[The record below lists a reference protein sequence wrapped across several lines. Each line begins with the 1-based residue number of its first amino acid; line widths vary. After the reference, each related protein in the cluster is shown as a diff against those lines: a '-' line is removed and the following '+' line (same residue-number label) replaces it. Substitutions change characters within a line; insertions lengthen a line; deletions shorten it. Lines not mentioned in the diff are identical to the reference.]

1 MSSPSPQVSV
11 SRRRRQAITAGL
23 LLGMSLGALEATV
36 VGTAMPTVIATL
48 GGLAHYSWVFSAY
61 LLTST
66 ASVPIWGRLSDL
78 YGRRRLYLAGIA
90 VFVLGSALSGAAT
103 SMTQLI
109 VFRAIQ
115 GLGAG
120 AVIPLSMT
128 IIGELFA
135 LEERARTQ
143 ALFSGVWGVASI
155 AGPLVGGYVT
165 DALSWRWVFYLNL
178 PFGALAAAVIAFAYP
193 PGSRT
198 SKATIDWLGAALLF
212 GGVTCLLIAV
222 GDVTDAML
230 PWLAATAVLLAAL
243 VFVERRAVHPI
254 LPLDLFGLRVV
265 SYSMV
270 VVFMTGMAMFGAI
283 AFVPLFVQGVLGG
296 TATQAGQVL
305 TPLFLGW
312 VLTSVVSARLT
323 VRIGYRPVA
332 VVGVALLCASFV
344 AMALLD
350 TDVTLYTLFGAVFM
364 LGCGMGLSMLALL
377 LAVQHGV
384 DRSRLGIATSLN
396 QFSRSVGA
404 VVGVAAMGAMLAR
417 GLTGFDMPGGVD
429 AMSASA
435 LRLEGEARIQ
445 FAHALSRVFA
455 VGAVMSGVGFV
466 VALFLPPVDF
476 SRGVPAAAGE
486 HLLAAEM
493 TSLESDDEPEGVIE
507 PSTVGTTD

>member
-1 MSSPSPQVSV
+1 MSPGTPPVSIGL
-11 SRRRRQAITAGL
+11 RRRRAITAGL

-90 VFVLGSALSGAAT
+90 VFVAGSALSGAAT

-115 GLGAG
+115 GIGAG

-128 IIGELFA
+128 IIGELYA
-135 LEERARTQ
+135 LEERARAQ

-178 PFGALAAAVIAFAYP
+178 PFGALAATVIALAYP
-193 PGSRT
+193 PPARRPR
-198 SKATIDWLGAALLF
+198 ARIDWLGAALLF
-212 GGVTCLLIAV
+212 GGVTCLLMAV
-222 GDVTDAML
+222 GDVTNAAL
-230 PWLAATAVLLAAL
+230 PWLAATAVLLSAL
-243 VFVERRAVHPI
+243 VYVERRASDPI
-254 LPLDLFGLRVV
+254 LPLDLFSHRVV
-265 SYSMV
+265 SYSLV

-332 VVGVALLCASFV
+332 VVGVALMAASFG

-350 TDVTLYTLFGAVFM
+350 ADVTLYALFGAVFV
-364 LGCGMGLSMLALL
+364 LGCGMGFSMLALL

-396 QFSRSVGA
+396 QFARSVGA

-417 GLTGFDMPGGVD
+417 GLSGFDMPGGVQG
-429 AMSASA
+429 MSAGG
-435 LRLEGEARIQ
+435 LRLEGAARIQ
-445 FAHALSRVFA
+445 FAQALSRVFA
-455 VGAVMSGVGFV
+455 VGGIMSSIGLV
-466 VALFLPPVDF
+466 VALFLPRVDF
-476 SRGVPAAAGE
+476 SRGVPSGAGE
-486 HLLAAEM
+486 QLLAAEM
-493 TSLESDDEPEGVIE
+493 TSLESDDEPEAIAEAVTAG
-507 PSTVGTTD
+507 TVD

>member
-1 MSSPSPQVSV
+1 MSTTPAALPI
-11 SRRRRQAITAGL
+11 SRRRRRAITAGL

-36 VGTAMPTVIATL
+36 VGTAMPTVITTL

-90 VFVLGSALSGAAT
+90 VFIAGSALSGAAT
-103 SMTQLI
+103 TMTQLI

-115 GLGAG
+115 GFGAG

-128 IIGELFA
+128 IVGELYS
-135 LEERARTQ
+135 LHERARTQ

-155 AGPLVGGYVT
+155 AGPLVGGYIT

-178 PFGALAAAVIAFAYP
+178 PFGALAATVIALAYP
-193 PGSRT
+193 AGSRARR
-198 SKATIDWLGAALLF
+198 ATIDWLGAVLLF
-212 GGVTCLLIAV
+212 GGVTSLLVAL
-222 GDVTDAML
+222 GGATDAVL
-230 PWLAATAVLLAAL
+230 PWLAATALLLGVL
-243 VFVERRAVHPI
+243 VVVERRASDPI
-254 LPLDLFGLRVV
+254 LPLELFRQPIV
-265 SYSMV
+265 SSSLV
-270 VVFMTGMAMFGAI
+270 VVFMTGMAMFGVI

-312 VLTSVVSARLT
+312 VITSIAGARLT
-323 VRIGYRPVA
+323 VLVGYRPVSL
-332 VVGVALLCASFV
+332 VGVTMLAGGFV
-344 AMALLD
+344 VLAMLGPDTTMMAL
-350 TDVTLYTLFGAVFM
+350 YGAVFV

-384 DRSRLGIATSLN
+384 DRSQLGIATSLN

-417 GLTGFDMPGGVD
+417 ALGGVDLPGGVHGV
-429 AMSASA
+429 SATT
-435 LRLEGEARIQ
+435 LKLEGAARTQ

-455 VGAVMSGVGFV
+455 LGGVMSAVGLLASF
-466 VALFLPPVDF
+466 FLPPVDF
-476 SRGVPAAAGE
+476 SRGVPAGAGE
-486 HLLAAEM
+486 QLLAAEM
-493 TSLESDDEPEGVIE
+493 TSLESDDEPDGIA
-507 PSTVGTTD
+507 S